1 VRTMSA
7 MAAPDFVPVRPGTR
21 KSYESPPRRPDS
33 WTATRPAEVI
43 EGGQPEGPAL
53 GSQGPDQGY
62 ALKLANS
69 FRGKLHLAAGEH
81 DDDAIA
87 GCLGVALRRAA
98 IYGRAPMMPDLKL
111 AFALFGFTSEAPDP
125 ELVAFRTPLF
135 AEVANPHHYREARHL
150 ANLVP
155 EASLR
160 LSPDAVAAAK
170 DWRALLG
177 Q

>member
-1 VRTMSA
+1 MPTMSA

-33 WTATRPAEVI
+33 WTATRPAEVVQD
-43 EGGQPEGPAL
+43 GQPEGVAL
-53 GSQGPDQGY
+53 GAQGPDQGY

-69 FRGKLHLAAGEH
+69 FRGKLHLTKGEH
-81 DDDAIA
+81 EDDAIA

-98 IYGRAPMMPDLKL
+98 LYGRAPMMPDLKL
-111 AFALFGFTSEAPDP
+111 AFAIFGFTTESADP

-135 AEVANPHHYREARHL
+135 AEVANPHHYRESRHL

-155 EASLR
+155 EATLR
-160 LSPDAVAAAK
+160 LTPAAAESAK
-170 DWRALLG
+170 DWRSLLG
-177 Q
+177 A